1 MGDLIDACE
10 RLIPTM
16 FAHVLTG
23 LEKGTIQPKP
33 QPNRPRLTL
42 RGFPRE
48 AVDGLI
54 RWEQSAEQ
62 IARVVHA
69 SGEPYAGAY
78 TFFEGDKLRI
88 WDAQPHNIEYSPMG
102 VPGQLIQ
109 RDRDTGAV
117 WILTGDGSIKIKQVS
132 YRSQV
137 KQEPAGLLK
146 SLRIR
151 LGMTIEDEIL
161 ALNRKVHDLTERVT
175 QIESKRGE

>member
-1 MGDLIDACE
+1 
-10 RLIPTM
+10 
-16 FAHVLTG
+16 
-23 LEKGTIQPKP
+23 
-33 QPNRPRLTL
+33 
-42 RGFPRE
+42 
-48 AVDGLI
+48 
-54 RWEQSAEQ
+54 
-62 IARVVHA
+62 
-69 SGEPYAGAY
+69 
-78 TFFEGDKLRI
+78 
-88 WDAQPHNIEYSPMG
+88 MG

-151 LGMTIEDEIL
+151 LGMSIEDEIL